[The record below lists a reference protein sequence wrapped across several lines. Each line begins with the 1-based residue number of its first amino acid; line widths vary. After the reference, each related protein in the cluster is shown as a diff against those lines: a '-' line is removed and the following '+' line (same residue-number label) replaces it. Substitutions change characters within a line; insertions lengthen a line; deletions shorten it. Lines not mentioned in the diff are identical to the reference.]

1 VSIRRFWRGRG
12 DARIESIGSTLEEL
26 SRTVASWR
34 TEIASELGRT
44 RQEVERVGRGVYL
57 LSQSQRG
64 LSDEI
69 GALPAAWRRFVDEAE
84 TRAVGD
90 DPRPQVL
97 AGLMPLKDAF
107 LAARN
112 QELWQDAAWRSTFT
126 ALEARLDQTL
136 ADLGATP
143 VAQPGMRFDGRAH
156 HSALGSHHETP
167 AGTLLAVLRQGYLL
181 DGRVVRLAEVHVSL
195 GPAAADAAPPP
206 DADGAVSIVAAAP
219 EPGRAAS
226 EEDGRGG
233 QVDRD
238 DVHGYQQEE
247 SSSCPS

>member
-1 VSIRRFWRGRG
+1 VRVEALGT
-12 DARIESIGSTLEEL
+12 TLEEL

-34 TEIASELGRT
+34 TEIESELGRT

-57 LSQSQRG
+57 LSQSQKG

-112 QELWQDAAWRSTFT
+112 QELWQDAAWRSTFV

-136 ADLGATP
+136 ADLGAKP
-143 VAQPGMRFDGRAH
+143 LAQPGMRFEGRAH
-156 HSALGSHHETP
+156 HAALGSPHETP

-181 DGRVVRLAEVHVSL
+181 DGKVVRLAEVHVSL
-195 GPAAADAAPPP
+195 GPAAPDAAPPP
-206 DADGAVSIVAAAP
+206 DAGGAGAIAGAAP

-226 EEDGRGG
+226 GRAASGEDGRSG
-233 QVDRD
+233 QVDRHD
-238 DVHGYQQEE
+238 DTHRDQQEE
-247 SSSCPS
+247 A